1 MHASIF
7 FFIYSNFT
15 FFKELYKSYKN
26 SKYVV
31 SIIPFENDFL
41 FKKWGIKSI
50 LMNNFITF
58 DYNYVII
65 SNLLSKNIL
74 MIGRANDKKK
84 RFSLGIQSME
94 YIIKEIPDCE
104 LQIISDLT
112 GIYFL
117 QNICNNLNILNNI
130 KYLGYTSIP
139 DIYFKNASLHIF
151 PSLTE
156 SFSLVLSETKIY
168 GIPTILVGI
177 DYISL
182 AKGGTIIIFDE
193 SPESIAKESIKIM
206 NNYKYKKNLSL
217 EARKSMKTLNNEVL
231 SKKWINLILSIFNN
245 ENFYLNLK
253 EKKKEKKITIDNA
266 LNILNNQINFM
277 KKRNERFNN
286 MTKNNFINFTY
297 IENYI

>member
-1 MHASIF
+1 
-7 FFIYSNFT
+7 
-15 FFKELYKSYKN
+15 
-26 SKYVV
+26 
-31 SIIPFENDFL
+31 
-41 FKKWGIKSI
+41 
-50 LMNNFITF
+50 
-58 DYNYVII
+58 
-65 SNLLSKNIL
+65 

-245 ENFYLNLK
+245 ENFYLNLE